1 MPRFKIEVDSL
12 TMNEEEGT
20 FSASG
25 SIRDLVAKSKTKPF
39 TATTIMW
46 QGSPIF
52 KVDEAGA
59 LADKKFKRGERIA
72 IARRLKLERLAKFGE
87 QLAER
92 AKPAVEVELEVGET
106 VQLAAK

>member
-1 MPRFKIEVDSL
+1 MPRFNIQVSSL

-92 AKPAVEVELEVGET
+92 ATPAVAAELEVGET

>member
-1 MPRFKIEVDSL
+1 MPRFNIQVDSL
-12 TMNEEEGT
+12 SMNEEEGT
-20 FSASG
+20 FSGSG
-25 SIRDLVAKSKTKPF
+25 TIRDLVSKSKTKTF

-46 QGSPIF
+46 QGTPIF
-52 KVDEAGA
+52 KVDDAGA

-72 IARRLKLERLAKFGE
+72 IARRLKIERLARFGE

-92 AKPAVEVELEVGET
+92 AKPAVQPELDVGET